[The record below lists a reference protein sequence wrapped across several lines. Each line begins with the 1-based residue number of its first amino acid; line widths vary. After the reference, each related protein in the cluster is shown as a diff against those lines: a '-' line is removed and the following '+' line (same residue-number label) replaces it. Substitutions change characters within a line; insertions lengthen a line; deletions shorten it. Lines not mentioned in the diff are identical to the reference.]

1 MKDMV
6 RGVAGAGLLAPLA
19 WAAIGC
25 GAGQGSPTS
34 APSSGPAAA
43 STSASVPITPS
54 PTAPAPGTPVRG
66 AGQGTPG
73 GVSSS
78 TSSPTVPPTP
88 ASATGTPAVGAPATP
103 SPPATASGTPGGGA
117 GQVVGTVVRFSAGST
132 SVEVTIGQDN
142 PAVRDFL
149 AMLPL
154 TLTLEELA
162 GKEKIAY
169 LPRRLAHGGS
179 PGSDPE
185 DGDLIYYIPWGNL
198 GFYYDAAGIGYSDQT
213 IHLGTYNASREQLAQ
228 LEGQPVT
235 VEVAR
240 R

>member
-1 MKDMV
+1 MKDKV
-6 RGVAGAGLLAPLA
+6 RGAAGAGLLALLP

-25 GAGQGSPTS
+25 GAGQGTPGGV
-34 APSSGPAAA
+34 PSSSPAAI
-43 STSASVPITPS
+43 STSASVPVTPS
-54 PTAPAPGTPVRG
+54 LPTTTSPGTPIGG
-66 AGQGTPG
+66 AGQRTPG
-73 GVSSS
+73 GEPSSS
-78 TSSPTVPPTP
+78 PAVPPTS
-88 ASATGTPAVGAPATP
+88 ASAPATP
-103 SPPATASGTPGGGA
+103 SPPAPASGTPGGGA

-132 SVEVTIGQDN
+132 SVEVTIDQDN

-149 AMLPL
+149 SMLPL

-213 IHLGTYNASREQLAQ
+213 IHLGTYNASRAQLAQ

-235 VEVAR
+235 VEVVR